1 MDYLINEG
9 YPAAAQKFATEANI
23 QPAVDVDVIRQRV
36 DIRNCIHTGDVEG
49 AIERIND
56 LDPNILDYDPPL
68 HFTLLR
74 LQFIELVRPILALDK
89 PDTALFRPALVFA
102 RTHLAPRAPTQ
113 KSFLDELQSTMSLL
127 VFPSEK
133 LAPQLKALL
142 DPDLRA
148 QVARSVN
155 EAILYSRGDKK
166 QARIRSLVKLR
177 VWAEIQAREQKKNL
191 PAHLGLGLDEMT
203 DPDVMVA

>member
-1 MDYLINEG
+1 
-9 YPAAAQKFATEANI
+9 
-23 QPAVDVDVIRQRV
+23 
-36 DIRNCIHTGDVEG
+36 
-49 AIERIND
+49 
-56 LDPNILDYDPPL
+56 
-68 HFTLLR
+68 
-74 LQFIELVRPILALDK
+74 
-89 PDTALFRPALVFA
+89 
-102 RTHLAPRAPTQ
+102 
-113 KSFLDELQSTMSLL
+113 MSLL

-177 VWAEIQAREQKKNL
+177 AWAEIQAREQKKNL

-203 DPDVMVA
+203 DPDVM